1 MYSIY
6 LVITMEVQDGNYIEN
21 SRAPLLCR
29 ATGVPIPDISW
40 YFNNTKL
47 TNNGKYIIPTS
58 THPGMGSTLIILL
71 SSYDAGTYTCKAT
84 NIAGSVTSSGTVTVW
99 GKQ

>member
-1 MYSIY
+1 
-6 LVITMEVQDGNYIEN
+6 MEVQDGNYIEN
-21 SRAPLLCR
+21 SMAPLLCR
-29 ATGVPIPDISW
+29 ATGIPIPNVSW

-47 TNNGKYIIPTS
+47 TNNRKYIITTS
-58 THPGMGSTLIILL
+58 IHLSSRGSTLIIKL